1 MKCKYCQQEL
11 DKGVTLCPECG
22 RDNADP
28 QAFEVTLVEGVAP
41 EKTVSSAA
49 ASDVELTEKPV
60 MGKMAIALGILVA
73 LAVVLCAL
81 ILGGR
86 EKPDVNY
93 YETEPSQEITEL
105 TEGTEPTAAP
115 TCPADTGL
123 NDATCKG
130 NYTVS
135 DDILKE
141 NLDTVVATMGD
152 EVMTVAD
159 LQVYYWL
166 QVREFMESEDFYYM
180 AYYYGLIDPALPLE
194 CQMCYYDDTLTWQQ
208 YFVNYAI
215 ESWQQFVGMAVAA
228 RENNVE
234 MEETLRADL
243 DGMEASLTELAQN
256 NEFASVQDMLEFNMG
271 PGATFEAY
279 YRYME
284 VYYLGYSYYMQAF
297 DSVQPDEAA
306 VNAYYEENKAAFEAQ
321 GLFKEVKTVDVRHV
335 LIMPGDD
342 PNATSYTEEQWATAE
357 TKAQA
362 LLNGWLAG
370 EATEEAFAQMAND
383 NSTDPGSNTNGGLYT
398 GVTQGQMVPE
408 FNDWCFDEARQ
419 VGDTGIVKT
428 TYGYHIMYFVGS
440 QVTETEWYTYAENE
454 LRYDTIEEEMDA
466 VVHKYELVT
475 EYSKAML
482 GSEPACLK

>member
-11 DKGVTLCPECG
+11 DKGVTLCPDCG
-22 RDNADP
+22 KDNADP
-28 QAFEVTLVEGVAP
+28 QAFEVTLVEGTAP
-41 EKTVSSAA
+41 EKTVPAA
-49 ASDVELTEKPV
+49 ASDVELPEKPG

-115 TCPADTGL
+115 TSPADTGL
-123 NDATCKG
+123 NDATHKG

-141 NLDTVVATMGD
+141 NLDTVVTTMGD

-166 QVREFMESEDFYYM
+166 QVREFLNSEDFYYM
-180 AYYYGLIDPALPLE
+180 AYYYGLIDPSVPLE
-194 CQMCYYDDTLTWQQ
+194 CQMCYYDETLTWQQ

-215 ESWQQFVGMAVAA
+215 EGWQQFVSMAVAA

-234 MEETLRADL
+234 MEESLRADL
-243 DGMEASLTELAQN
+243 DSMEASLTELALN
-256 NEFASVQDMLEFNMG
+256 NEFESVQELLEFNMG

-284 VYYLGYSYYMQAF
+284 AYYMGYSYYMQAY
-297 DSVQPDEAA
+297 DAVQTDEAA
-306 VNAYYEENKAAFEAQ
+306 VNAYYEENKEAFEAQ
-321 GLFKEVKTVDVRHV
+321 GLYKELKTVDVRHV

-342 PNATSYTEEQWATAE
+342 PNATTYTDEEWATAE
-357 TKAQA
+357 AKAQA

-398 GVTQGQMVPE
+398 GVTQGQMVPA
-408 FNDWCFDEARQ
+408 FNDWCFDESRQ
-419 VGDTGIVKT
+419 VGDTGIVQT
-428 TYGYHIMYFVGS
+428 NYGYHIMYFVGS
-440 QVTETEWYTYAENE
+440 QVTETEWYAYAEEE
-454 LRYDTIEEEMDA
+454 LRYATIEEEMDA
-466 VVHKYELVT
+466 VINKYEAET
-475 EYSKAML
+475 DYSKVML
-482 GSEPACLK
+482 GYMDLMG